1 MRNCILSFSAVA
13 PCLTFFQ
20 RGGRAARLI
29 LVALLIAAFA
39 IATLPDRASAHHTS
53 GTTYANHCRD
63 NSDGRQN
70 GVLGSLIND
79 IAESEDFIRDCIAL
93 LRAAEE
99 FTPGDDTDIDW
110 LFKEDPNLPILL
122 YSDMN
127 ESQWDGVYIDE
138 VGAAPNQ
145 EYRIYRVDL
154 SDKDLGG
161 TLAPEW
167 AELTALTSLDLSSNR
182 LGTNESGESVPVPL
196 VVWEFLDGLE
206 AINIDGNKD
215 LRPSPPLNLR
225 ADASRAA
232 DSETQITLSFDNVW
246 YTLEIPRHEYRYS
259 VNGGATWGP
268 DNFVGDGGWIP
279 AATGCTDPADSA
291 MTPGIEP
298 GSPVLCDK
306 DDGATTPTRNR
317 SEIQTGALPKSDTYV
332 FQVRAVKEVVT
343 ITDDKGNNDPADDVT
358 ETTTT
363 RSEIA
368 QLDALG
374 PQVLTAESDF
384 LLATDAGYTVADPLP
399 AAAVLVVEGRAG
411 GVYFNPMVATGGNDV
426 TVNLTQAASPVTDSR
441 GSAIGQA
448 GGRVSFPVDI
458 KPASGAPTRINIP
471 HQSIVRDEKPARMNI
486 AGFFRGQ
493 GLTFTAESSEPNF
506 ATVEVESD
514 TQDLVVTTL
523 RPGVTVI
530 TVTATDVNR
539 GKVVETFRLTV
550 LSPNNAPVEVG
561 EIPDQTLLLNDEG
574 TELDMTPYFRDEDG
588 DTLSFMPQSSNP
600 RVVTASSSG
609 PSIRFNVVGVGQAR
623 MTVLAEDPEGATAS
637 LDFTVTVLTPNA
649 TPVVT
654 EAIPDQTLRVGD
666 PGLALNLAPYF
677 TDPDGDALTFSAES
691 EDESIATVEV
701 AGSVAIMTGAAAG
714 ETTLTA
720 VVMDTRNASAMQ
732 EFSVIVLAAN
742 SPPEAVGAIENRAL
756 VEGGSPLSIDVA
768 EYFIDP
774 DGDALSYAATS
785 ASPNALQAVINDGS
799 SMLTLSPLAPAED
812 VTVTV
817 TATDGDGES
826 AEQTFMVT
834 IAAAADPARPTPTTQ
849 ATSTATPA
857 PQPTATPETPVA
869 PEATQPPE
877 PTPPAPEDV
886 GGFPWGWVLAL
897 LVLVAGAAA
906 AVFIVQRRGGAGPP
920 AGTG

>member
-1 MRNCILSFSAVA
+1 MRYGMPSFSAFA
-13 PCLTFFQ
+13 PCFTSLH
-20 RGGRAARLI
+20 RSGRAARLI

-53 GTTYANHCRD
+53 GTTYADHCRD

-70 GVLGSLIND
+70 GVLGSLINE
-79 IAESEDFIRDCIAL
+79 IADSEDFIADCIAL
-93 LRAAEE
+93 LSAAEE

-110 LFKEDPNLPILL
+110 LFKEDANLPILL

-127 ESQWDGVYIDE
+127 ESQWDGVYIEE
-138 VGAAPNQ
+138 VGAAPNR

-161 TLAPEW
+161 RLSPVWT
-167 AELTALTSLDLSSNR
+167 ELTALRSLDLSSNR
-182 LGTNESGESVPVPL
+182 LGTNENGEPVPVPL
-196 VVWEFLDGLE
+196 EVWEYLDGLE
-206 AINIDGNKD
+206 AVNLDGNKD

-232 DSETQITLSFDNVW
+232 GGEPQVTLSFDNVW
-246 YTLEIPRHEYRYS
+246 YTLEVSRHEYRYS

-298 GSPVLCDK
+298 GSPVLCDR
-306 DDGATTPTRNR
+306 DDGATPAVRNR
-317 SEIQTGALPKSDTYV
+317 SEIETGALPRADTYV
-332 FQVRAVKEVVT
+332 FQVRAVK
-343 ITDDKGNNDPADDVT
+343 DV
-358 ETTTT
+358 ENVTT

-384 LLATDAGYTVADPLP
+384 LLAADAGYTVADPLP
-399 AAAVLVVEGRAG
+399 AAAVLVVEGREG

-426 TVNLTQAASPVTDSR
+426 TVNLTQTASPVTDSR
-441 GSAIGQA
+441 GSAIGQT

-458 KPASGAPTRINIP
+458 KPASGAPTKITIP
-471 HQSIVRDEKPARMNI
+471 NQSIVRDEKPARMNI
-486 AGFFRGQ
+486 AGYFRGQ
-493 GLTFTAESSEPNF
+493 GLTFTAESSEPNY
-506 ATVEVESD
+506 ASVEVDSE
-514 TQDLVVTTL
+514 TQELVVTTL
-523 RPGVTVI
+523 RPGVTAI

-539 GKVVETFRLTV
+539 GKAVETFRLTI
-550 LSPNNAPVEVG
+550 LSPNNAPVAVG
-561 EIPDQTLLLNDEG
+561 EIPDQTLLLNDQG
-574 TELDMTPYFRDEDG
+574 TELDVTPYFRDEDG

-600 RVVTASSSG
+600 RVVTASPSG

-623 MTVLAEDPEGATAS
+623 MTVLAEDPEGATAF
-637 LDFTVTVLTPNA
+637 LDFTVTVLAPNIA
-649 TPVVT
+649 PETT
-654 EAIPDQTLRVGD
+654 EAIPAQTVRVGD
-666 PGLALNLAPYF
+666 PGLDLDLAPYF

-691 EDESIATVEV
+691 EDGSIATVEV
-701 AGSVAIMTGAAAG
+701 AGSVATITGVAAG
-714 ETTLTA
+714 GTTLTA
-720 VVMDTRNASAMQ
+720 AARDTSGASAMQ
-732 EFSVIVLAAN
+732 PVAVTVLAAN
-742 SPPEAVGAIENRAL
+742 SPPEAVGAIENRVL

-768 EYFIDP
+768 EYFTDA

-785 ASPNALQAVINDGS
+785 ANPDALQAVIIDGS
-799 SMLTLSPLAPAED
+799 ALLTLSPLAPAED

-817 TATDGDGES
+817 TATDGDGAS

-834 IAAAADPARPTPTTQ
+834 VAAAAAPPGPTPTPQ
-849 ATSTATPA
+849 ATATATPA
-857 PQPTATPETPVA
+857 PEPTATPEPTTLPVA
-869 PEATQPPE
+869 TDQPEST
-877 PTPPAPEDV
+877 PTPAPEEG

-897 LVLVAGAAA
+897 LVLAAGAAA
-906 AVFIVQRRGGAGPP
+906 AVFIVRRRGS
-920 AGTG
+920 